1 MKRTQTTV
9 TRICLPEPP
18 YDAEHIATAFKVA
31 AAENGWTVDRLN
43 RETDEPAYCVDEYR
57 YGNGEFTKD
66 IRCKNAYAYEAHI
79 EFGGREL
86 RVRLDPMVD
95 DEKRYFVG
103 VSLTYGGDS
112 IEPDSAEVFLVFW
125 DALQCELPPF

>member
-1 MKRTQTTV
+1 MKKTPTNV
-9 TRICLPEPP
+9 TRFLLPKPP
-18 YDAEHIATAFKVA
+18 YDAVHIATAFRVA
-31 AAENGWTVDRLN
+31 AEMNGWTVDGLN
-43 RETDEPAYCVDEYR
+43 RETDNPAYCVDEFR
-57 YGNGEFTKD
+57 FKD
-66 IRCKNAYAYEAHI
+66 GTLAKDFRCKNAYAYEAHI